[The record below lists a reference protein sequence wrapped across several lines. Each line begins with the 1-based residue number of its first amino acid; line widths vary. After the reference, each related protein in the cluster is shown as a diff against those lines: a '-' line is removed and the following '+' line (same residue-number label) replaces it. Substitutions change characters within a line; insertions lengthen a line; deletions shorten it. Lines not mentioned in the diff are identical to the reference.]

1 MATEDASCGRAAV
14 RPCRCALDTPSAFP
28 NTGSM
33 DTTQEP
39 RTRLPAPLITQLDTR
54 DAALW
59 LAGESNGADT
69 AAATRLC
76 RLPWS
81 VVLTERSD
89 EPFLSDLESPEPIN
103 DPLVRRRGL
112 VHLVDADPSDV
123 VLPPRH
129 LAVLLMNG
137 RGAQRRTGLAALTRR
152 LTMLQD
158 LRRRSPRQLVVAV
171 DGVFAIPG
179 DLEELWADGYRTTL
193 LFVSDDPNAP
203 ALIAEWRQ
211 RASARLVDLL
221 PLSPALFGEELSRE
235 YLRGRDGTLVV
246 RMRDE
251 AGSSRNVE
259 ANGLDDPERP
269 ILGGYDLLG
278 ADALVPLLP
287 SDLSVGEVEGFFADP
302 ASSWRPYAAG
312 MAWQREPAAWDALR
326 SRLRSLDRRGAEE
339 NRILYVTAEPGAG
352 ATAFLRDLAWRAS
365 AEGYPTLVAGRG
377 TVPSSG
383 LEMSGFLTRLVNVG
397 REQIDD
403 ARLYET
409 PCVLVFDQNH
419 WSGREPDLLGFAREI
434 ERSGRRVCILVAFGP
449 LVGLHVMTER
459 RFVELASLSH
469 RVSSSQALELGS
481 HLNKFLVPHGTGRSE
496 QEWRDFSAAS
506 TGGAGQQIAA
516 FWIVLSFWLQ
526 RQVDLGETVQSRI
539 YRQFASEVKDEAMR
553 VALLR
558 IAAFSTV
565 REPLPDE
572 LLPPSTSW
580 PVSDLIEDKR
590 RELGVLG
597 LVRVR
602 GEVERYWAMAHN
614 LLGRYLI
621 NGFFYDYA
629 AREELGYGAAA
640 NPEHLRFQVLREI
653 AALPAMQSASLREVA
668 NAFAVSIFKV
678 DPDHGHAT
686 LTPFWREVLEALDGM
701 PRSVRT
707 TSRTFLHHCAISRR
721 RIASDPDTFVIL
733 DEQRVDLLR
742 RAVDD
747 LNAALRLEAGAGG
760 ETDINLFNSLAH
772 ALHDLSEAEAAAGFE
787 AAVVDASRAAAQEA
801 TRRAYALNPDNS
813 FVVET
818 HARAL
823 LAEGAAAPALA
834 VQRSLEVLNLAYGL
848 LERPASEPRRNAL
861 SRIAERAFELLLAGG
876 GTAAADDESEA
887 GAIAVALAALGN
899 GVVRFQGLTLTDLPH
914 PNRVAAA
921 ELLARPI
928 IAGNVQAVK
937 LRYMLAVIDAPL
949 AFDLQIELLQS
960 LHGSGPA
967 FTPQMELE
975 LAVLLFQQDRSHEG
989 DQTFRRLRSLWR
1001 RGEHYVEV
1009 PPRLHWLL
1017 NAARSDRRQVR
1028 ARVVSNA
1035 EGRAFARVAEFQ
1047 NVEVPFRPAEFG
1059 QSRPVPGA
1067 AVAAFVSF
1075 GHNGPLLRP
1084 LTAPRR

>member
-1 MATEDASCGRAAV
+1 M
-14 RPCRCALDTPSAFP
+14 
-28 NTGSM
+28 NTTHNTWG
-33 DTTQEP
+33 
-39 RTRLPAPLITQLDTR
+39 RLPAPLITQLDTR
-54 DAALW
+54 DVALW
-59 LAGESNGADT
+59 LAGENEDVAPAS
-69 AAATRLC
+69 AARLC

-81 VVLTERSD
+81 VVLADRSD
-89 EPFLSDLESPEPIN
+89 EPFLSALESPEPID

-123 VLPPRH
+123 ILPPRH

-158 LRRRSPRQLVVAV
+158 LRRRSPRQLVVAI
-171 DGVFAIPG
+171 DGKFAVPAE
-179 DLEELWADGYRTTL
+179 LEELWADGYRTTL
-193 LFVSDDPNAP
+193 LFVSADPEAS
-203 ALIAEWRQ
+203 ARIAEWRK
-211 RASARLVDLL
+211 RASVPLVDLL
-221 PLSPALFGEELSRE
+221 SISPALFAEELSQE
-235 YLRGRDGTLVV
+235 YLRGRDGSLFV

-269 ILGGYDLLG
+269 ILGGYDLLS
-278 ADALVPLLP
+278 ADTLIPLLP
-287 SDLSVGEVEGFFADP
+287 SDLSVQEVEGFFADP

-326 SRLRSLDRRGAEE
+326 ARLRALARRGTEE
-339 NRILYVTAEPGAG
+339 SRILYVTAEPGAG
-352 ATAFLRDLAWRAS
+352 ATAFLRDLAWRAA
-365 AEGYPTLVAGRG
+365 AEGFPTLVAGRS

-397 REQIDD
+397 RETVDG
-403 ARLYET
+403 ANLYET
-409 PCVLVFDQNH
+409 PCLLVFDQNH
-419 WSGREPDLLGFAREI
+419 WAGRQPELLGFAREI

-449 LVGLHVMTER
+449 LVGLNILTER

-469 RVSSSQALELGS
+469 RVSSSQALELGV
-481 HLNKFLVPHGTGRSE
+481 HLNKFLAPHGTGRSD

-506 TGGAGQQIAA
+506 TVGTGHQVAA

-526 RQVDLGETVQSRI
+526 RQIDLGETVQSRI
-539 YRQFASEVKDEAMR
+539 YRQFVSVVDDETMR
-553 VALLR
+553 IALLR

-572 LLPPSTSW
+572 LLPPSSSW
-580 PVSDLIEDKR
+580 PVSDLIEDNR
-590 RELGVLG
+590 RELGMLG

-621 NGFFYDYA
+621 NGFFYDHA
-629 AREELGYGAAA
+629 ARQKLGYGTAA

-653 AALPAMQSASLREVA
+653 AALPAMQSADLREVA

-721 RIASDPDTFVIL
+721 RIASDPDTFVIS
-733 DEQRVDLLR
+733 EEERVDLLR

-747 LNAALRLEAGAGG
+747 LNSALRLDVGAGE

-772 ALHDLSEAEAAAGFE
+772 ALHDLSEAEAEAGLE
-787 AAVVDASRAAAQEA
+787 SVVVEASRMAAQEA

-823 LAEGAAAPALA
+823 LAEGAFNPELA
-834 VQRSLEVLNLAYGL
+834 VQRGLEVLNLAYGL

-861 SRIAERAFELLLAGG
+861 SRLAERAFELLLLGG
-876 GTAAADDESEA
+876 GAEAADANSEA
-887 GAIAVALAALGN
+887 GAIAVALAALGA
-899 GVVRFQGLTLTDLPH
+899 GVTRFQGLTLADLPRS
-914 PNRVAAA
+914 NRVAAA
-921 ELLARPI
+921 GLLASSV

-937 LRYMLAVIDAPL
+937 LRYMLAVIDAPM
-949 AFDLQIELLQS
+949 AFELQVELLQS
-960 LHGSGPA
+960 LYGSGPA

-975 LAVLLFQQDRSHEG
+975 LAVLLFQQDRFHEG
-989 DQTFRRLRSLWR
+989 DQAFRRLRSLWR

-1009 PPRLHWLL
+1009 PTRLHWLL
-1017 NAARSDRRQVR
+1017 NSTHTDRRQVR
-1028 ARVVSNA
+1028 ARVASNA

-1059 QSRPVPGA
+1059 QSRPTPGTA
-1067 AVAAFVSF
+1067 ITAFVAF

-1084 LTAPRR
+1084 LTAPR

>member
-1 MATEDASCGRAAV
+1 M
-14 RPCRCALDTPSAFP
+14 LDTPPTFADV
-28 NTGSM
+28 GEM
-33 DTTQEP
+33 DTTENS
-39 RTRLPAPLITQLDTR
+39 RARLPAPLISQLDTR

-59 LAGESNGADT
+59 LVGGHNETDPAS
-69 AAATRLC
+69 AARLC

-81 VVLTERSD
+81 VVLAERSD
-89 EPFLSDLESPEPIN
+89 EPFLSALESPEPI
-103 DPLVRRRGL
+103 DDLLVRRRGL
-112 VHLVDADPSDV
+112 AHLVDADPSDV
-123 VLPPRH
+123 ILPPRH
-129 LAVLLMNG
+129 LAILLMNG

-171 DGVFAIPG
+171 DGAFAIPG
-179 DLEELWADGYRTTL
+179 ELEELWEDGYRTTL
-193 LFVSDDPNAP
+193 LFVSADPDAP
-203 ALIAEWRQ
+203 AIITEWRQ
-211 RASARLVDLL
+211 RVSAPLLDLV
-221 PLSPALFGEELSRE
+221 PLSPTLFAEELSHE
-235 YLRGRDGTLVV
+235 YLTGRDGTLIV

-269 ILGGYDLLG
+269 ILGGYDLLS

-287 SDLSVGEVEGFFADP
+287 SDLSVEEVEGFFADP

-312 MAWQREPAAWDALR
+312 MAWQREPAAWNALR

-339 NRILYVTAEPGAG
+339 NRILYVAAEPGAG
-352 ATAFLRDLAWRAS
+352 ATTFLRDLAWRAS

-397 REQIDD
+397 RELVDG

-409 PCVLVFDQNH
+409 PSLLVFDQNH
-419 WSGREPDLLGFAREI
+419 WAGREPELLGFAREI

-449 LVGLHVMTER
+449 LVGLNVLTER
-459 RFVELASLSH
+459 RFIELASLSH
-469 RVSSSQALELGS
+469 RVSSAQALELGS
-481 HLNKFLVPHGTGRSE
+481 HLNKFLIPHGTGRTD

-506 TGGAGQQIAA
+506 TVGTGPQVAA

-539 YRQFASEVKDEAMR
+539 YRQFSSEVKDDTMR

-572 LLPPSTSW
+572 LLPHSSSW

-621 NGFFYDYA
+621 NGLFYDHA
-629 AREELGYGAAA
+629 ARQELGYGTAA
-640 NPEHLRFQVLREI
+640 NPEHLRFQVLRQI

-721 RIASDPDTFVIL
+721 RIASDPDTFVISD
-733 DEQRVDLLR
+733 DERVDLLR

-747 LNAALRLEAGAGG
+747 LDAALRLDAGAGG

-772 ALHDLSEAEAAAGFE
+772 ALHDLSEAEAAAGLE
-787 AAVVDASRAAAQEA
+787 EAVVEATRAEAQEA

-823 LAEGAAAPALA
+823 LAEGASTPGLA
-834 VQRSLEVLNLAYGL
+834 VQRALEVLNLAYGL

-861 SRIAERAFELLLAGG
+861 SRLAERAFELLLAGG
-876 GTAAADDESEA
+876 GTAAADTDSEA
-887 GAIAVALAALGN
+887 GAIAVALAALGA
-899 GVVRFQGLTLTDLPH
+899 GVARFQGLTLTDLPQA
-914 PNRVAAA
+914 NRVAAA
-921 ELLARPI
+921 GLLAMPV

-937 LRYMLAVIDAPL
+937 LRYMLAVVDTPL
-949 AFDLQIELLQS
+949 AFDLQIELLES
-960 LHGSGPA
+960 LYGSGPA

-989 DQTFRRLRSLWR
+989 DQAFRRLRSQWR

-1028 ARVVSNA
+1028 ARVVSNS
-1035 EGRAFARVAEFQ
+1035 EGRAFARVADFQ

-1067 AVAAFVSF
+1067 ALSAFVSF